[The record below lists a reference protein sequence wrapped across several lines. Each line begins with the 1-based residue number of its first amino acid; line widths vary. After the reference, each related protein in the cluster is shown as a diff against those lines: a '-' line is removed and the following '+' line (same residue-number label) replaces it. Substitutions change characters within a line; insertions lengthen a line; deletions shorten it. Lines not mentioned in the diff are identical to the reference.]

1 MEQRDYLKRQI
12 DQLGKVLGKVIADL
26 LGLRQ
31 GNASLKGVEIVSQAF
46 KDEIDLDLELLLS
59 VETDDL
65 IDFLITEKG
74 FNEENLDKLAEIL
87 FMISNDMTSDNPLR
101 NSFFKRCLVIYE
113 YLEMTQQTY
122 SFDRSLRLKKIKD
135 CLQ

>member
-65 IDFLITEKG
+65 IDFLITGKG

-122 SFDRSLRLKKIKD
+122 SFDRSLRLKKIKA